1 MALRQETRKHFSGDF
16 DQPKKRTK
24 IPTRKPVTLVLHCP
38 LWQPL
43 AACGCWTLKHGSS
56 NLRWVVNAQ
65 HIKNFEYFVYACM
78 HTESLQLCLTLCDPM
93 DCSPPVFSVHGIF
106 QARILQWVA
115 MPSSRGSSRPMN
127 IIQVSYV
134 SCIVKCVLYHYC
146 HLESPSSLM
155 CKCKMSC

>member
-1 MALRQETRKHFSGDF
+1 MVSQKMLAYYQGPTELATYSPSSCHMTKLSPRTVALRQETRKHFSGDF
-16 DQPKKRTK
+16 EQPKKRTK

-65 HIKNFEYFVYACM
+65 HIKNFEYFIYACV

-106 QARILQWVA
+106 QAGILEWLA
-115 MPSSRGSSRPMN
+115 MPKLW
-127 IIQVSYV
+127 I
-134 SCIVKCVLYHYC
+134 
-146 HLESPSSLM
+146 
-155 CKCKMSC
+155 